1 MDFSFTDDQLE
12 LQALAATILE
22 REVTVERLKA
32 AAAGDGVDD
41 KTWRSLADAG
51 LVAIALAEDVGGAG
65 LGLVELALVLEQVG
79 RHVAPVPLWSTVC
92 LGALAVDRF
101 GTPEQRSAILPD
113 VATGA
118 AGLTAAVEE
127 VANLEPVESATVARP
142 TADGFEL
149 HGVKTCVPHAR
160 TARWML
166 VPARTPDEASS
177 VFLVEPGA
185 PGVTLEEQ
193 RTTNHEPQFRVSL
206 DGVAVGHG
214 DVLGGDGAGREV
226 LRWMLDRATVG
237 LCAMQ
242 LGVTQRALELTA
254 DYTKTRQQ
262 FGRPIA
268 NFQAVRQ
275 RAADAYIDV
284 EAIRLTLWQA
294 VWCLDAGQD
303 DGEEVATAKFWASDG
318 GQRVVHAAQHIHGG
332 IGVDVDFPL
341 HRYFVWAKQIEL
353 MLGHATAQ
361 LLRIGRSLAGDVV

>member
-1 MDFSFTDDQLE
+1 MDFSFTEDQLE
-12 LQALAATILE
+12 LQRLARTILE
-22 REVTVERLKA
+22 RELTVERLKA
-32 AAAGDGVDD
+32 AAEGDGVDR
-41 KTWRSLADAG
+41 KATRAVADAG
-51 LVAIALAEDVGGAG
+51 LIGIALPEDVGGAG

-79 RHVAPVPLWSTVC
+79 RYVAPVPLWSTVC

-101 GTPEQRSAILPD
+101 GTPQQRREILPGV
-113 VATGA
+113 VAGED
-118 AGLTAAVEE
+118 GITAAVEE
-127 VANLEPVESATVARP
+127 IASLDAGDGGTVAHATP
-142 TADGFEL
+142 DGFEL

-160 TARWML
+160 SARWML
-166 VPARTPDEASS
+166 VPARTTDNLSS
-177 VFLVEPGA
+177 VFLVDPA
-185 PGVTLEEQ
+185 AAGVTLEEQ
-193 RTTNHEPQFRVSL
+193 RTTNHERQFRVTL

-214 DVLGGDGAGREV
+214 DLLGGPGAGREV
-226 LRWMLDRATVG
+226 LHWMLDRATVG

-254 DYTKTRQQ
+254 EYTKTRHQ

-294 VWCLDAGQD
+294 VWCLGDGQD
-303 DGEEVATAKFWASDG
+303 AGEEVATAKFWASDG

-361 LLRIGRSLAGDVV
+361 LLRIGRSFAHHLA

>member
-1 MDFSFTDDQLE
+1 MDFSLTEDQLE
-12 LQALAATILE
+12 LQQLARTILE
-22 REVTVERLKA
+22 REVTVDRLKA
-32 AAAGDGVDD
+32 AADGDGVDAQA
-41 KTWRSLADAG
+41 WRALADAG
-51 LVAIALAEDVGGAG
+51 LVGIALPDDVGGAG
-65 LGLVELALVLEQVG
+65 LGLVELSLVLEQIG

-101 GTPEQRSAILPD
+101 GTHDQRREILPGVVTGD
-113 VATGA
+113 V
-118 AGLTAAVEE
+118 GLTAAVEE
-127 VANLEPVESATVARP
+127 VGNPDPADPGMVAHP
-142 TADGFEL
+142 TAGGFEL

-160 TARWML
+160 SARWIL
-166 VPARTPDEASS
+166 VPAQTADNLLS
-177 VFLVEPGA
+177 VFLVGSEA
-185 PGVTLEEQ
+185 PGMAMEEQ
-193 RTTNHEPQFRVSL
+193 RTTNRDPQFRVSL
-206 DGVAVGHG
+206 DGVAVGDDH
-214 DVLGGDGAGREV
+214 VLGGAGAGREV
-226 LRWMLDRATVG
+226 LNWMLDRATVG

-242 LGVTQRALELTA
+242 LGVTERALELTA

-294 VWCLDAGQD
+294 VWGLGAGQDAGQ
-303 DGEEVATAKFWASDG
+303 EVATAKFWAGDG

-353 MLGHATAQ
+353 MLGHSTAQ
-361 LLRIGRSLAGDVV
+361 LLRIGRGFARDLV